1 MVLSIRWRVAS
12 TQASDIAVRHNH
24 DFRTRPLN
32 RDELRARRL
41 QNAMT
46 RTTINDIVAVGA
58 GTVGLALFAG
68 LILVPAWSAYS
79 RLWERLAAT
88 VLSLYVLAVLVG
100 AGVAGALAA
109 VYFWG

>member
-1 MVLSIRWRVAS
+1 MS
-12 TQASDIAVRHNH
+12 
-24 DFRTRPLN
+24 RT
-32 RDELRARRL
+32 A
-41 QNAMT
+41 
-46 RTTINDIVAVGA
+46 INDLVAVCA
-58 GTVGLALFAG
+58 ATFVVALYAG
-68 LILVPAWSAYS
+68 LILVPAWMAYS

>member
-1 MVLSIRWRVAS
+1 MS
-12 TQASDIAVRHNH
+12 
-24 DFRTRPLN
+24 RTAIN
-32 RDELRARRL
+32 EL
-41 QNAMT
+41 
-46 RTTINDIVAVGA
+46 VGA
-58 GTVGLALFAG
+58 CAGVFGVALYAG
-68 LILVPAWSAYS
+68 LILIPAWSSYS